1 MVSIGLKDVIMCIY
15 DMVIWWLYQDKL
27 HDAIVIYHIQY
38 DEVIWVYSI
47 WHDFRIWIYDVW

>member
-27 HDAIVIYHIQY
+27 HGAIVTYYIQY
-38 DEVIWVYSI
+38 DEVIWVYNM
-47 WHDFRIWIYDVW
+47 WHDFLIWIYDVW